1 MNKRTSRHANDD
13 TAPFMSLRQSTAITA
28 IALLPAGLCIGAVDN
43 AISVW
48 DIATFRP
55 THRLRGHGRSIT
67 CLCGVPSTSLLL
79 SASVD
84 RTLRVWDGDR
94 DFACVQVLTGYN
106 GHILS
111 MTSTNDT
118 LFMACQDTTVKV
130 ASVYASSPSAILAPT
145 TEWQSM
151 SNHHGFVY
159 GIRYIAPAGKK
170 PLLFTCSSD
179 NSIVCWD
186 VADMSVL
193 ASLHGHRGSVL
204 DLVAVGNQLFSA
216 SQDKTICCWD
226 MDTMRCNGI
235 LKGHSA
241 AVLSVCSLEDKNR
254 ICSGSA
260 DETVR
265 IWNTQSLACVHTL
278 HGHRGGVSSILSTE
292 MFVFSAS
299 EDSTVKVWDIDFI
312 SNMRPSSNTTNSTN
326 TNSNTNESQGPARP
340 QKLKMDSS
348 LMSVS
353 AMYNKQ
359 TSDASMIHLLRK
371 FVSIP
376 SVSVDPQLVDDCWL
390 AAKFVKGL
398 LRQLGAEC
406 RLVHCGPNI
415 NPIVIGKLGNDP
427 TKPTVLICGHY
438 DVDAAEADAFSLR
451 GQDGYLYGSG
461 VAYGKGPVVAAL
473 AAVREHVAD
482 GAALPNV
489 IFLLHG
495 DHQLRGFYD
504 AIADQK
510 STLGSIDVVWILE
523 NTWHDDATPS
533 VPYAMP
539 GRLDVAISVDGPSMD
554 CHGGFH
560 GGAVREPMLDLVA
573 LVHRLVDPSS
583 GRFTDPAFYDVTA
596 PNAFVAPAPRITSL
610 LASLDNAS
618 VLARSATTKLT
629 LHTVPPQEPKTTA
642 ERVLQHV
649 RAMFKTLPTSNRLRA
664 TVTANIPWWCEDPN
678 MVHLEAARREL
689 EKVWRTPPSLQPAM
703 SASKITTVLK
713 AHFEAPC
720 VHLGVGPSS
729 HATAERVSM
738 RNLIG
743 ARDVFKGLLSWLAER
758 PSALPSLSAKSLVRR
773 APLDSG
779 ASWYPSSAA
788 YEIKIA

>member
-1 MNKRTSRHANDD
+1 MKRKGRSNADD
-13 TAPFMSLRQSTAITA
+13 TAPFMSLRQTTAITA
-28 IALLPAGLCIGAVDN
+28 IALLPIGLCIGSVDN
-43 AISVW
+43 AISIW
-48 DIATFRP
+48 DLATFRP
-55 THRLRGHGRSIT
+55 THHLRGHGRSIT

-79 SASVD
+79 SAAVD
-84 RTLRVWDGDR
+84 RTLRVWDGNR

-130 ASVYASSPSAILAPT
+130 ASVCASSLSAILAPT

-159 GIRYIAPAGKK
+159 GIRYIAPEARAHGKK

-204 DLVAVGNQLFSA
+204 DLVSVGNQLFSA

-241 AVLSVCSLEDKNR
+241 AVLTVCSLEDKNR

-312 SNMRPSSNTTNSTN
+312 SNTNNNNAN
-326 TNSNTNESQGPARP
+326 TNANTESQGPPRP

-376 SVSVDPQLVDDCWL
+376 SVSVDPHLVDDCWM

-438 DVDAAEADAFSLR
+438 DVQAADSNPFMLT

-461 VAYGKGPVVAAL
+461 GCL
-473 AAVREHVAD
+473 AD

-495 DHQLRGFYD
+495 DHELRGFHD

-510 STLGSIDVVWILE
+510 STLGPVDVIWILE
-523 NTWHDDATPS
+523 NTWRDDATPS
-533 VPYAMP
+533 VAHAMP

-573 LVHRLVDPSS
+573 LVHRLVDPTS
-583 GRFTDPAFYDVTA
+583 GRFTDQAFYDVAA
-596 PNAFVAPAPRITSL
+596 PDAFVAPAPRLTSL

-618 VLARSATTKLT
+618 VLARSATTTLT
-629 LHTVPPQEPKTTA
+629 LHTVPNQEPKTTA
-642 ERVLQHV
+642 ELVLQHV
-649 RAMFKTLPTSNRLRA
+649 RTMYKTLPTSNCLRLA
-664 TVTANIPWWCEDPN
+664 VTANVPWWREDPT
-678 MVHLEAARREL
+678 MVHLEAARRTL
-689 EKVWRTPPSLQPAM
+689 ETVWGAPPSLQHTT

-713 AHFEAPC
+713 AAFEAPC
-720 VHLGVGPSS
+720 VHLGVGPS
-729 HATAERVSM
+729 HATAERVAMS
-738 RNLIG
+738 NLLR
-743 ARDVFKGLLSWLAER
+743 ARDVFKRLLSWLAER
-758 PSALPSLSAKSLVRR
+758 SSALPSLTAKALAPR
-773 APLDSG
+773 APLDTG
-779 ASWYPSSAA
+779 ATWHPPSAG